1 MVLSTSSRRKLL
13 NNSTNCSNTS
23 LTSKSGRRLIN
34 TSSNNED
41 ITSKEKSNKFQN
53 FKKNKIINK
62 HQINLKQGR
71 PTRNAY
77 ESKKIGKS
85 VVSGGHQQKLKEDET
100 DDYDEQ
106 DDDDD
111 EFFVDCDDNDFES
124 LAFNHQNKRFKFDS
138 IEEFKAHEKYF
149 DDRLKQ
155 LYDNL
160 KQLKDLGYTSLHTA
174 KSTTNNSY
182 LHELKHEINKLDKE
196 SKDNL
201 FIVKVWFDKQKYD
214 LETQFKIDFN
224 RHTQEYQEKIRDLKE
239 NLKNEYDDMKK
250 QLELDKT
257 QLDINTEVTE
267 TKPQPTR
274 TLRRRLNNNNNTA
287 ISNLDYSID
296 TSLDLTSSVGAGVI
310 GNASVSSTSVLLQ
323 RDSLGSSINVLNSNI
338 VNSVVGSS
346 LSQFNT
352 SNGYYS
358 NLIQQSYYSNTILN
372 NIAQSVV
379 YERKRKLSPATITFA
394 INEDEL
400 NEDFKYL
407 IKNFNTINNSLIS
420 KNNKSNSYNF
430 LPFSSSSSS
439 SSSPSP
445 KSIQS
450 TTDA

>member
-13 NNSTNCSNTS
+13 NNSTNCNNTS
-23 LTSKSGRRLIN
+23 LTSKSGRRLLN
-34 TSSNNED
+34 TSSNND
-41 ITSKEKSNKFQN
+41 DKDKSNKFQS
-53 FKKNKIINK
+53 FKKTKIINK
-62 HQINLKQGR
+62 HQLSNKQGR
-71 PTRNAY
+71 PNRNVY
-77 ESKKIGKS
+77 ESKKHGKS
-85 VVSGGHQQKLKEDET
+85 GISNQHKLQEDENNVE
-100 DDYDEQ
+100 DE
-106 DDDDD
+106 DD
-111 EFFVDCDDNDFES
+111 EDFSVDCDDNDFES
-124 LAFNHQNKRFKFDS
+124 FAINPHSKRFKFES

-155 LYDNL
+155 LYENL
-160 KQLKDLGYTSLHTA
+160 KQLKDLGHSTLNTV
-174 KSTTNNSY
+174 KSSTNNSY
-182 LHELKHEINKLDKE
+182 LHELKHEINRLDKE
-196 SKDNL
+196 SNENL
-201 FIVKVWFDKQKYD
+201 FIVKVWFDKQKND

-224 RHTQEYQEKIRDLKE
+224 RHTLEYQEKIKDLKE
-239 NLKNEYDDMKK
+239 NLRNEYDDMKK

-257 QLDINTEVTE
+257 QLDINMEVSE

-296 TSLDLTSSVGAGVI
+296 TSLDLTSSVGTGVGI
-310 GNASVSSTSVLLQ
+310 GAASVSSTSVLLQ

-379 YERKRKLSPATITFA
+379 NERKRKLSPATITFA

-407 IKNFNTINNSLIS
+407 IKNFNTINNSLIN
-420 KNNKSNSYNF
+420 KNNKLNPNNF
-430 LPFSSSSSS
+430 LPFSTSSLS

-445 KSIQS
+445 KSI
-450 TTDA
+450 TNDI